1 LLALLNSKLA
11 WFFLSAVTNIARG
24 GFLRLRTEFVEQT
37 PIPNVPKAHRRRLEA
52 LASKSM
58 TTAQH
63 RFDVQCTVRRRLRDL
78 SEAKLS
84 RKLEEW
90 WTLDFAA
97 FRAEVKRALRA
108 EIPVKERG
116 EWEAYLG
123 KHGAEVRALDAEIE
137 KAEREID
144 AIVYRLFDL
153 TADEIALL
161 EASIA
166 GQY

>member
-1 LLALLNSKLA
+1 
-11 WFFLSAVTNIARG
+11 
-24 GFLRLRTEFVEQT
+24 
-37 PIPNVPKAHRRRLEA
+37 
-52 LASKSM
+52 M
-58 TTAQH
+58 
-63 RFDVQCTVRRRLRDL
+63 
-78 SEAKLS
+78 S
-84 RKLEEW
+84 RKLDEW

-97 FRAEVKRALRA
+97 FRAEVTRVFRT

-116 EWEAYLG
+116 DWEAYL
-123 KHGAEVRALDAEIE
+123 ANQATEVRKLDAAIE

-153 TADEIALL
+153 TPDEIALL